1 MEILLLINEF
11 FDYLENKILSEEEL
25 TKEEKEKLKN
35 IFLEISNEWKKWKD
49 AKFIGTIKGREE
61 NVRTSI
67 KNLMLKAAKLKP
79 SIEKL
84 KSLTKEG
91 ATDTEKRDLEVWDYC
106 EKMLTDLQNK
116 MAISNDKLK
125 KHTIISNNGN
135 KLVQNPN
142 WKDSCLNNSVKTN
155 YFNY

>member
-1 MEILLLINEF
+1 MKILLLINEF

-25 TKEEKEKLKN
+25 TKEEKEKLNEVYIKV
-35 IFLEISNEWKKWKD
+35 SNEWKKWKD
-49 AKFIGTIKGREE
+49 AKFIGTIEGREK
-61 NVRTSI
+61 NVRISI
-67 KNLMLKAAKLKP
+67 KNLMLMAAKLKP

-106 EKMLTDLQNK
+106 EKMLTNLQNK
-116 MAISNDKLK
+116 MAISNNKLK

-135 KLVQNPN
+135 NLVQNPN
-142 WKDSCLNNSVKTN
+142 WKDSCLNSVKTN

>member
-11 FDYLENKILSEEEL
+11 FNYLENKIILEEL
-25 TKEEKEKLKN
+25 SQEDKKKLNEIYIK
-35 IFLEISNEWKKWKD
+35 ISNEWKKWKD
-49 AKFIGTIKGREE
+49 SKFIGTIKGREE
-61 NVRTSI
+61 NVRDSI
-67 KNLMLKAAKLKP
+67 KNLMLMAAKLKP

-106 EKMLTDLQNK
+106 EKMLTNLQNK

-125 KHTIISNNGN
+125 KHTIINNNGN
-135 KLVQNPN
+135 KLVKNPN
-142 WKDSCLNNSVKTN
+142 
-155 YFNY
+155 